1 MKNKK
6 VLIIIFILLAV
17 LLIVGGALYTLKGN
31 DQPKKEKEE
40 VLQKKPKVEIDQEA
54 ADHEV
59 GKMKSITTPD
69 KKIRFGT
76 TTLYRYD
83 DISGMIINVIPYEDF
98 DKVYL
103 LLTMEMPDSN
113 EDIVICLEKLKKK
126 EQIEHEVLSLRDW
139 SKVTNWSVKIITEQE
154 AVSLG
159 YEHAES

>member
-6 VLIIIFILLAV
+6 VLIIIFILLAA
-17 LLIVGGALYTLKGN
+17 LLIVGGAIYTLKGN

-83 DISGMIINVIPYEDF
+83 DISGMIIYS
-98 DKVYL
+98 VY
-103 LLTMEMPDSN
+103 SN
-113 EDIVICLEKLKKK
+113 GY
-126 EQIEHEVLSLRDW
+126 
-139 SKVTNWSVKIITEQE
+139 TEQVPNSHLE
-154 AVSLG
+154 IVNGTNLQEG
-159 YEHAES
+159 QTRC